1 MKKNLRLLCLGL
13 AAATFTA
20 GFAQVEN
27 VTSKLKNA
35 DMEQGIKGRCHA
47 WKLKFIQ
54 LVGQFTDP
62 LVFSHFQR
70 PPFLQV
76 SCSSKEDVLCLRR
89 ADS

>member
-35 DMEQGIKGRCHA
+35 DMETYIMA
-47 WKLKFIQ
+47 Q
-54 LVGQFTDP
+54 L
-62 LVFSHFQR
+62 
-70 PPFLQV
+70 
-76 SCSSKEDVLCLRR
+76 
-89 ADS
+89 